1 MCDKDQQQGIAFPF
15 LIQLKNTLAWYF
27 NCRNFFPDA
36 DSSLIMF
43 KSFTRE
49 MSWRASSPLHFFYK
63 KKKKKKKN
71 FLSFHWTLEAS
82 DWLNQYV
89 FLG

>member
-63 KKKKKKKN
+63 KKKNKN